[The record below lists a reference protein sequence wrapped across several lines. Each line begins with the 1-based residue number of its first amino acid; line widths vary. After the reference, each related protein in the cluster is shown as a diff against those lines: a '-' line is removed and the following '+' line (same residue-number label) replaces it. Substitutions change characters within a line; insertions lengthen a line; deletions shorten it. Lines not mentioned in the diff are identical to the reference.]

1 MHKGL
6 VSYTQTFRVADI
18 PRDLNIVV
26 LGAYV
31 YTAYKF
37 EIGNRGEAGRLIL
50 ETTRFEC

>member
-31 YTAYKF
+31 YTA
-37 EIGNRGEAGRLIL
+37 
-50 ETTRFEC
+50 TTVCEYIAKNLPTNLR